1 MKKYFNVEVDC
12 PLCAQKIE
20 AGIKKVEGV
29 DNCSVNYV
37 TQKMMI
43 EIKDEAFD
51 SVMKKV
57 VKTAKRIES
66 DFRIEL

>member
-1 MKKYFNVEVDC
+1 
-12 PLCAQKIE
+12 
-20 AGIKKVEGV
+20 
-29 DNCSVNYV
+29 
-37 TQKMMI
+37 MMI

>member
-1 MKKYFNVEVDC
+1 MKRYLNVEVDC

-43 EIKDEAFD
+43 EIKDELFD

-57 VKTAKRIES
+57 IKTAKRIES